1 MTFSIIDEDLLED
14 LLEDLIEDRLEDKP
28 LGEFPILTHVKVIYA
43 RLDILVIFLMIS
55 SYLIA
60 PEVSKLQNFVD

>member
-43 RLDILVIFLMIS
+43 RLDILVIFNDII
-55 SYLIA
+55 IA
-60 PEVSKLQNFVD
+60 PEVSKSQNFVN